1 MNRSRLLFIVSSSL
15 LVLPMLMA
23 LVVAADPGT
32 GRRADWR
39 KGARGPHG
47 ERVESTEEDTFDT
60 YLKYLKVFSEV
71 LGLIRDTYVDEP
83 NTDAL
88 MAGALEGVTDAMDP
102 FSVYVPGAAV
112 PGYVKAL
119 ATGKSLSG
127 LALLKER
134 GATLV
139 MSVEKGSPADAA
151 GLKVGDL
158 VAKLDGTSTR
168 TTPLWEM
175 QEALAGAP
183 GTKVTLEVI
192 RLGAPVQATFDL
204 KPFTPPAVSLSQV
217 GETPETPETAQ
228 NVDSAETPETSAGA
242 AGKQHAAPAH
252 PAPPAPL
259 APKPPP
265 SAPNGQGEKTATVL
279 RIPSFRADTAEQV
292 RGALGPRGSAGRPPG
307 SADAKLLIDLRG
319 VSSGDPEHAY
329 EVAKLFAS
337 GELGAMLQRKK
348 ELRRFE
354 SSDTPVWQGRLVV
367 LVDRGTAGPAEVFA
381 SVLHQRVGAELVGER
396 TLGYAGHR
404 STADLSTGSR
414 LFFTDAFYTGPDKKP
429 INESLKPDLLV
440 SERNRTFLEKDVP
453 MSELILRR
461 GVRHLL
467 DEPALPASAGN
478 AAKKAA

>member
-1 MNRSRLLFIVSSSL
+1 MTRSRLLFLVCSSL
-15 LVLPMLMA
+15 LVLPMLMV
-23 LVVAADPGT
+23 LVLSAVPARGQAADLRKE
-32 GRRADWR
+32 GRS
-39 KGARGPHG
+39 GRGPNGGHG
-47 ERVESTEEDTFDT
+47 ANGEEDTFDT

-71 LGLIRDTYVDEP
+71 LGLVRDTYVDEP
-83 NTDAL
+83 NTDVL

-102 FSVYVPGAAV
+102 FSVYVPGPAV
-112 PGYVKAL
+112 AGYVKAL

-139 MSVEKGSPADAA
+139 MAVEKGSPADAA

-158 VAKLDGTSTR
+158 VAKLDGNSTR

-192 RLGAPVQATFDL
+192 RLGAPVQANFDL
-204 KPFTPPAVSLSQV
+204 KQFTPPAVSVSEV
-217 GETPETPETAQ
+217 GEVGE
-228 NVDSAETPETSAGA
+228 
-242 AGKQHAAPAH
+242 APA
-252 PAPPAPL
+252 
-259 APKPPP
+259 K
-265 SAPNGQGEKTATVL
+265 NGATGKDAKERQDRRDTKTATVL
-279 RIPSFRADTAEQV
+279 RIPSFSAETAVQV
-292 RGALGPRGSAGRPPG
+292 RGELGPRGTAGTP
-307 SADAKLLIDLRG
+307 ATNKLVIDLRG
-319 VSSGDPEHAY
+319 VSSGDPEQAY
-329 EVAKLFAS
+329 EVAKLFTG
-337 GELGAMLQRKK
+337 GELGAMMRRKQ
-348 ELRRFE
+348 ELRSFE
-354 SSDTPVWQGRLVV
+354 STDTPLWQGRLMV

-381 SVLHQRVGAELVGER
+381 TVLRQRAGAELVGER

-404 STADLSTGSR
+404 ATADLSTGSR

-461 GVRHLL
+461 GVHHLL
-467 DEPALPASAGN
+467 NEPPLTVNTAN
-478 AAKKAA
+478 TAKKAA

>member
-1 MNRSRLLFIVSSSL
+1 MNRSRLLFLVFSSL

-32 GRRADWR
+32 GRQADWR

-47 ERVESTEEDTFDT
+47 ERAESTEEDTFDT

-102 FSVYVPGAAV
+102 FSVYVPGPAV

-158 VAKLDGTSTR
+158 VSKLDGTSTR

-175 QEALAGAP
+175 QEALAGPP
-183 GTKVTLEVI
+183 GTKVSLEVI
-192 RLGAPVQATFDL
+192 RLGVPVQSTFDL

-217 GETPETPETAQ
+217 GETPETADAAEKPE
-228 NVDSAETPETSAGA
+228 NPDSSAGA
-242 AGKQHAAPAH
+242 EAKKHAA
-252 PAPPAPL
+252 APPAAI
-259 APKPPP
+259 APKIPK
-265 SAPNGQGEKTATVL
+265 SSPNGQGEKTATVL

-292 RGALGPRGSAGRPPG
+292 RGELGARGTAGRTPG
-307 SADAKLLIDLRG
+307 SSEAKLLIDLRG
-319 VSSGDPEHAY
+319 VSSGDPEQAY

-337 GELGAMLQRKK
+337 GELGAMLRRKQ

-367 LVDRGTAGPAEVFA
+367 LIDRGTAGPAEVFA
-381 SVLHQRVGAELVGER
+381 SVLHQRAGAELVGEH

-414 LFFTDAFYTGPDKKP
+414 LFFTDAFYSGPDKKP

-453 MSELILRR
+453 MGELILRR
-461 GVRHLL
+461 GVHHLL
-467 DEPALPASAGN
+467 DEPALPASAGHT
-478 AAKKAA
+478 AKKAA

>member
-1 MNRSRLLFIVSSSL
+1 MNRSRLLFLVFSSL
-15 LVLPMLMA
+15 LVLPMMMA

-47 ERVESTEEDTFDT
+47 ERAESTEEDTFDT

-83 NTDAL
+83 NTDTL

-175 QEALAGAP
+175 QEALAGPP
-183 GTKVTLEVI
+183 GTKVSLEVI
-192 RLGAPVQATFDL
+192 RLFAPVQANFDL

-217 GETPETPETAQ
+217 GETPETAAAAEKPENQ
-228 NVDSAETPETSAGA
+228 EISAGA
-242 AGKQHAAPAH
+242 EAKKRAAAP
-252 PAPPAPL
+252 PAALAPL
-259 APKPPP
+259 APIPPKSP
-265 SAPNGQGEKTATVL
+265 ANGQGEKTATVL
-279 RIPSFRADTAEQV
+279 RIPSFRAGTAEQV
-292 RGALGPRGSAGRPPG
+292 RGELGPRGTAGRTPG
-307 SADAKLLIDLRG
+307 SSEAKLLIDLRG
-319 VSSGDPEHAY
+319 VSSGDPEQAY

-337 GELGAMLQRKK
+337 GDLGAMLRRKQ

-367 LVDRGTAGPAEVFA
+367 LIDRGTAGPAEVFA
-381 SVLHQRVGAELVGER
+381 SVLHQRAGAELVGER

-414 LFFTDAFYTGPDKKP
+414 LFFTDAFYTGPNKKP
-429 INESLKPDLLV
+429 INEPLKPDLLV

-467 DEPALPASAGN
+467 DEPALPASTGHT
-478 AAKKAA
+478 AKKAA

>member
-1 MNRSRLLFIVSSSL
+1 MNRSRLLFLVFSSL

-47 ERVESTEEDTFDT
+47 ERAESTEEDTFDT

-102 FSVYVPGAAV
+102 FSVYVPGPAV

-158 VAKLDGTSTR
+158 VAKLDGTATR

-175 QEALAGAP
+175 QEALAGPP

-192 RLGAPVQATFDL
+192 RLGAPVQVTFDL
-204 KPFTPPAVSLSQV
+204 KSFTPPAVSLSQV
-217 GETPETPETAQ
+217 SETPETAATSE
-228 NVDSAETPETSAGA
+228 NPENPETAAGGAGA
-242 AGKQHAAPAH
+242 AGKKHAP
-252 PAPPAPL
+252 PSAPPAP
-259 APKPPP
+259 K
-265 SAPNGQGEKTATVL
+265 
-279 RIPSFRADTAEQV
+279 
-292 RGALGPRGSAGRPPG
+292 
-307 SADAKLLIDLRG
+307 
-319 VSSGDPEHAY
+319 
-329 EVAKLFAS
+329 
-337 GELGAMLQRKK
+337 
-348 ELRRFE
+348 
-354 SSDTPVWQGRLVV
+354 
-367 LVDRGTAGPAEVFA
+367 
-381 SVLHQRVGAELVGER
+381 
-396 TLGYAGHR
+396 
-404 STADLSTGSR
+404 
-414 LFFTDAFYTGPDKKP
+414 
-429 INESLKPDLLV
+429 
-440 SERNRTFLEKDVP
+440 
-453 MSELILRR
+453 
-461 GVRHLL
+461 
-467 DEPALPASAGN
+467 
-478 AAKKAA
+478 

>member
-102 FSVYVPGAAV
+102 FSVYVPAKAV

-183 GTKVTLEVI
+183 GTKVSLEVI
-192 RLGAPVQATFDL
+192 RLGVPVQANFDL

-217 GETPETPETAQ
+217 GETPE
-228 NVDSAETPETSAGA
+228 A
-242 AGKQHAAPAH
+242 ARD
-252 PAPPAPL
+252 
-259 APKPPP
+259 
-265 SAPNGQGEKTATVL
+265 KTATVL
-279 RIPSFRADTAEQV
+279 RIPSFRADTVEQV
-292 RGALGPRGSAGRPPG
+292 RAELGSAGRTPG
-307 SADAKLLIDLRG
+307 TAEAKLLIDLRG
-319 VSSGDPEHAY
+319 VSSGDPEQAY
-329 EVAKLFAS
+329 EAAKLFAS
-337 GELGAMLQRKK
+337 GELGAMLQRKQ

-367 LVDRGTAGPAEVFA
+367 LIDRGTAGPAEVFA
-381 SVLHQRVGAELVGER
+381 SVLHQRAGAELVGER

-404 STADLSTGSR
+404 ATADLSTGSR

-453 MSELILRR
+453 MGELILRR
-461 GVRHLL
+461 GVHHLL
-467 DEPALPASAGN
+467 EEPALPVNAGHT
-478 AAKKAA
+478 AKKAA

>member
-1 MNRSRLLFIVSSSL
+1 MNRSRLLFLVFSSL

-47 ERVESTEEDTFDT
+47 ERAESTEEDTFDT

-102 FSVYVPGAAV
+102 FSVYVPGPAV

-151 GLKVGDL
+151 GLKVNDL

-175 QEALAGAP
+175 QEALAGPP
-183 GTKVTLEVI
+183 GTKVSLEVI

-217 GETPETPETAQ
+217 GEATEVAETA
-228 NVDSAETPETSAGA
+228 DSSGTPETPETSAGA
-242 AGKQHAAPAH
+242 AGKKHAAP
-252 PAPPAPL
+252 PAPPAP
-259 APKPPP
+259 K
-265 SAPNGQGEKTATVL
+265 SSPNGQGEKTATVL

-292 RGALGPRGSAGRPPG
+292 RGELGPRGTAGRTPG
-307 SADAKLLIDLRG
+307 SAEAKLLIDLRG
-319 VSSGDPEHAY
+319 VSSGDPEQAY
-329 EVAKLFAS
+329 EVAKLFA
-337 GELGAMLQRKK
+337 GGDLGAMLRRKQ

-367 LVDRGTAGPAEVFA
+367 LIDRGTAGPAEVFA
-381 SVLHQRVGAELVGER
+381 AVLHQRAGAELVGER

-429 INESLKPDLLV
+429 INEPLKPDLLV
-440 SERNRTFLEKDVP
+440 SERNRTLLEKDVP

-467 DEPALPASAGN
+467 DEPALPASAGHT
-478 AAKKAA
+478 AKKAA

>member
-1 MNRSRLLFIVSSSL
+1 MTRSRLLFLVCSSL
-15 LVLPMLMA
+15 LVLPMLMV
-23 LVVAADPGT
+23 LVLSAVPARGQAADLRKE
-32 GRRADWR
+32 GRS
-39 KGARGPHG
+39 GRGPNGGHG
-47 ERVESTEEDTFDT
+47 ANGEEDTFDT

-71 LGLIRDTYVDEP
+71 LGLVRDTYVDEP

-102 FSVYVPGAAV
+102 FSVYVPGPAV
-112 PGYVKAL
+112 AGYVKAL

-139 MSVEKGSPADAA
+139 MAVEKGSPADAA

-158 VAKLDGTSTR
+158 VAKLDGNSTR

-192 RLGAPVQATFDL
+192 RLGAPVQANFDL
-204 KPFTPPAVSLSQV
+204 KQFTPPAVSVSEV
-217 GETPETPETAQ
+217 GEVGE
-228 NVDSAETPETSAGA
+228 
-242 AGKQHAAPAH
+242 APA
-252 PAPPAPL
+252 
-259 APKPPP
+259 K
-265 SAPNGQGEKTATVL
+265 NGATGKDAKERQDRRDTKTATVL
-279 RIPSFRADTAEQV
+279 RIPSFSAETAVQV
-292 RGALGPRGSAGRPPG
+292 RGELGPRGTAGTP
-307 SADAKLLIDLRG
+307 ATNKLVIDLRG
-319 VSSGDPEHAY
+319 VSSGDPEQAY
-329 EVAKLFAS
+329 EVAKLFTG
-337 GELGAMLQRKK
+337 GELGAMMRRKQ
-348 ELRRFE
+348 ELRSFE
-354 SSDTPVWQGRLVV
+354 STDTPLWQGRLMV

-381 SVLHQRVGAELVGER
+381 TVLRQRAGAELVGER

-404 STADLSTGSR
+404 ATADLSTGSR

-461 GVRHLL
+461 GVHHLL
-467 DEPALPASAGN
+467 NEPPLTVNTAN
-478 AAKKAA
+478 TAKKAA

>member
-1 MNRSRLLFIVSSSL
+1 
-15 LVLPMLMA
+15 
-23 LVVAADPGT
+23 
-32 GRRADWR
+32 
-39 KGARGPHG
+39 
-47 ERVESTEEDTFDT
+47 
-60 YLKYLKVFSEV
+60 
-71 LGLIRDTYVDEP
+71 
-83 NTDAL
+83 
-88 MAGALEGVTDAMDP
+88 MDP
-102 FSVYVPGAAV
+102 FSVYVPGPAV

-158 VAKLDGTSTR
+158 VSKLDGTSTR

-175 QEALAGAP
+175 QEALAGPP
-183 GTKVTLEVI
+183 GTKVSLEVI
-192 RLGAPVQATFDL
+192 RLGVPVQSTFDL

-217 GETPETPETAQ
+217 GETPETAEAAEKPE
-228 NVDSAETPETSAGA
+228 NPDSSAGA
-242 AGKQHAAPAH
+242 EAKKQAAAPPVAI
-252 PAPPAPL
+252 
-259 APKPPP
+259 APKIPK
-265 SAPNGQGEKTATVL
+265 SSPNGQGEKTATVL

-292 RGALGPRGSAGRPPG
+292 RGELGARGTAGRTPG
-307 SADAKLLIDLRG
+307 SSEAKLLIVLRG
-319 VSSGDPEHAY
+319 VSSGDPEQAY

-337 GELGAMLQRKK
+337 GDLGAMLRRKQ

-367 LVDRGTAGPAEVFA
+367 LIDRGTAGPAEVFA
-381 SVLHQRVGAELVGER
+381 SVLHQRAGAELVGEH

-453 MSELILRR
+453 MGELILRR
-461 GVRHLL
+461 GVHHLL
-467 DEPALPASAGN
+467 DEPALPASAGHT
-478 AAKKAA
+478 AKKAA

>member
-1 MNRSRLLFIVSSSL
+1 MNRSRLLFLVFSSL

-47 ERVESTEEDTFDT
+47 ERAESTEEDTFDT

-102 FSVYVPGAAV
+102 FSVYVPGPAV

-134 GATLV
+134 GATVV

-151 GLKVGDL
+151 GLKPGDL
-158 VAKLDGTSTR
+158 VSKLDGTSTR

-175 QEALAGAP
+175 QEALAGPP

-192 RLGAPVQATFDL
+192 RLSAPVQANFDL
-204 KPFTPPAVSLSQV
+204 KPFTPPAVSLTQV
-217 GETPETPETAQ
+217 GETPETAETA
-228 NVDSAETPETSAGA
+228 NSSETPDKTAGTAGA
-242 AGKQHAAPAH
+242 AGRKHAAP
-252 PAPPAPL
+252 PT
-259 APKPPP
+259 PKA
-265 SAPNGQGEKTATVL
+265 SPNDHGEKTEKTATVL

-292 RGALGPRGSAGRPPG
+292 RGELGARGTAGRTPG
-307 SADAKLLIDLRG
+307 SAEAKLLIDLRG
-319 VSSGDPEHAY
+319 VSSGDPEQAY

-337 GELGAMLQRKK
+337 GDLGAMLRRKQ

-381 SVLHQRVGAELVGER
+381 AVLHQRAGAELVGER

-414 LFFTDAFYTGPDKKP
+414 LFFTDAFYAGPDKKP
-429 INESLKPDLLV
+429 INEPLKPDLLV
-440 SERNRTFLEKDVP
+440 SERNRTLLEKDVP
-453 MSELILRR
+453 MGELILRR

-467 DEPALPASAGN
+467 DEPALPAADGHT
-478 AAKKAA
+478 AKKAA

>member
-1 MNRSRLLFIVSSSL
+1 MTRSRLLFLVCSSL
-15 LVLPMLMA
+15 LVLPML
-23 LVVAADPGT
+23 LVLVLSAVPARGQAADLRKD
-32 GRRADWR
+32 GRGGRGSNGH
-39 KGARGPHG
+39 GANG
-47 ERVESTEEDTFDT
+47 EEDTFDT

-102 FSVYVPGAAV
+102 FSVYVPGPAV
-112 PGYVKAL
+112 AGYVKAL
-119 ATGKSLSG
+119 GTGKSLSG

-139 MSVEKGSPADAA
+139 MAVEKGSPADAA

-158 VAKLDGTSTR
+158 VAKLDGNSTR
-168 TTPLWEM
+168 ITPLWEM

-192 RLGAPVQATFDL
+192 RLSAPVQANFDL
-204 KPFTPPAVSLSQV
+204 KPFTPPAVSISEV
-217 GETPETPETAQ
+217 GEAGEVGSAAAEGGAQ
-228 NVDSAETPETSAGA
+228 PSVKAPAPPARNGA
-242 AGKQHAAPAH
+242 AGKAA
-252 PAPPAPL
+252 
-259 APKPPP
+259 KD
-265 SAPNGQGEKTATVL
+265 GKTATVL
-279 RIPSFRADTAEQV
+279 RIPSFSAETAAQV
-292 RGALGPRGSAGRPPG
+292 RGELGPLGTAGTP
-307 SADAKLLIDLRG
+307 ATNKLVIDLRG
-319 VSSGDPEHAY
+319 VSSGDPEQAY
-329 EVAKLFAS
+329 EVAKLFTG
-337 GELGAMLQRKK
+337 GELGAMMRRKQ
-348 ELRRFE
+348 ELRSFD
-354 SSDTPVWQGRLVV
+354 STDTPLWQGRLVV

-381 SVLHQRVGAELVGER
+381 SVLRQRASAELVGER

-404 STADLSTGSR
+404 ATADLSTGSR

-461 GVRHLL
+461 GVHHLL
-467 DEPALPASAGN
+467 DEPSLTANTAN

>member
-1 MNRSRLLFIVSSSL
+1 MNQSRLLFLVCSSL

-23 LVVAADPGT
+23 LVLAADPGR
-32 GRRADWR
+32 GQSSDPRP
-39 KGARGPHG
+39 GAVASKTTHG
-47 ERVESTEEDTFDT
+47 LHAAAAKEEDTFDT

-102 FSVYVPGAAV
+102 FTVYVPGPAV

-119 ATGKSLSG
+119 AAGKSLSG

-139 MSVEKGSPADAA
+139 MAVEKGSPADAA

-168 TTPLWEM
+168 TMPIWEM
-175 QEALAGAP
+175 QEQLAGAP
-183 GTKVTLEVI
+183 GTKIAIELI
-192 RLGAPVQATFDL
+192 RLGAPVQASFEL
-204 KPFTPPAVSLSQV
+204 KPFTPPAVSLSEV
-217 GETPETPETAQ
+217 ADRANG
-228 NVDSAETPETSAGA
+228 SAAPSASPAPAEGA
-242 AGKQHAAPAH
+242 AM
-252 PAPPAPL
+252 
-259 APKPPP
+259 
-265 SAPNGQGEKTATVL
+265 L
-279 RIPSFRADTAEQV
+279 RIPSFTAETAAQV
-292 RGALGPRGSAGRPPG
+292 RGALGPRGTAGNG
-307 SADAKLLIDLRG
+307 KLLIDLRG
-319 VSSGDPEHAY
+319 VSSGQPEEAY
-329 EVAKLFAS
+329 EVAKAFAA
-337 GELGAMLQRKK
+337 GELGAMM
-348 ELRRFE
+348 RRQQEVRGFE
-354 SSDTPVWQGRLVV
+354 SSDTPVWRGRLVV
-367 LVDRGTAGPAEVFA
+367 LVDRGTAGAAEVFA
-381 SVLHQRVGAELVGER
+381 SVLRQRAGAELVGER
-396 TLGYAGHR
+396 TLGYAGHQ

-461 GVRHLL
+461 GVHHLL
-467 DEPALPASAGN
+467 QEPAE

>member
-1 MNRSRLLFIVSSSL
+1 MNRSRLLFLVFSSL

-47 ERVESTEEDTFDT
+47 ERAASTEEDTFDT

-102 FSVYVPGAAV
+102 FSVYVPGPAV

-119 ATGKSLSG
+119 AAGKSLSG

-134 GATLV
+134 GATRV

-168 TTPLWEM
+168 TTPIWEM

-183 GTKVTLEVI
+183 GTKVSLEVI
-192 RLGAPVQATFDL
+192 RLDTPVQATFDL

-217 GETPETPETAQ
+217 GETPDGGEAAAAAETSETPET
-228 NVDSAETPETSAGA
+228 PAGV
-242 AGKQHAAPAH
+242 AGKPHQAPM
-252 PAPPAPL
+252 P
-259 APKPPP
+259 PKPLLPP
-265 SAPNGQGEKTATVL
+265 KDSPAGKGDKLATVL
-279 RIPSFRADTAEQV
+279 RIPSFRAGTADQV
-292 RGALGPRGSAGRPPG
+292 RGELGPRGSAGHTPATAG
-307 SADAKLLIDLRG
+307 SPETHKLLIDLRG
-319 VSSGDPEHAY
+319 VSSGDPEQAY
-329 EVAKLFAS
+329 EVAKLFAG
-337 GELGAMLQRKK
+337 GELGAMLRRKQ
-348 ELRRFE
+348 EVRRFD

-367 LVDRGTAGPAEVFA
+367 LVDHGTAGPAEVFA
-381 SVLHQRVGAELVGER
+381 SVLRQRAGAELVGER

-467 DEPALPASAGN
+467 DEPVLPASTEHT
-478 AAKKAA
+478 AKKAA

>member
-1 MNRSRLLFIVSSSL
+1 MNRSRLLFLVFSSL

-47 ERVESTEEDTFDT
+47 ERAESTEEDTFDT

-102 FSVYVPGAAV
+102 FSVYVPGKAV

-175 QEALAGAP
+175 QEALAGPP
-183 GTKVTLEVI
+183 GTKVSLEVI

-204 KPFTPPAVSLSQV
+204 KSFTPPAVSLSQV
-217 GETPETPETAQ
+217 SETPETAATSE
-228 NVDSAETPETSAGA
+228 NPENPETAAGGAGA
-242 AGKQHAAPAH
+242 AGKKHAP
-252 PAPPAPL
+252 PSAPPAP
-259 APKPPP
+259 K
-265 SAPNGQGEKTATVL
+265 
-279 RIPSFRADTAEQV
+279 
-292 RGALGPRGSAGRPPG
+292 
-307 SADAKLLIDLRG
+307 
-319 VSSGDPEHAY
+319 
-329 EVAKLFAS
+329 
-337 GELGAMLQRKK
+337 
-348 ELRRFE
+348 
-354 SSDTPVWQGRLVV
+354 
-367 LVDRGTAGPAEVFA
+367 
-381 SVLHQRVGAELVGER
+381 
-396 TLGYAGHR
+396 
-404 STADLSTGSR
+404 
-414 LFFTDAFYTGPDKKP
+414 
-429 INESLKPDLLV
+429 
-440 SERNRTFLEKDVP
+440 
-453 MSELILRR
+453 
-461 GVRHLL
+461 
-467 DEPALPASAGN
+467 
-478 AAKKAA
+478 

>member
-1 MNRSRLLFIVSSSL
+1 MNRSRLLFLVFSSL

-47 ERVESTEEDTFDT
+47 ERAESTEEDSFDT

-102 FSVYVPGAAV
+102 FSVYVPGPAV

-175 QEALAGAP
+175 QEALAGPP
-183 GTKVTLEVI
+183 GTKVSLEVI
-192 RLGAPVQATFDL
+192 RLGAPVQANFDL

-217 GETPETPETAQ
+217 GETPETPAA
-228 NVDSAETPETSAGA
+228 AEKPANPESSAGA
-242 AGKQHAAPAH
+242 EAKKHAA
-252 PAPPAPL
+252 APPAVQAPL
-259 APKPPP
+259 APKPPKP
-265 SAPNGQGEKTATVL
+265 PANGQGEKTATVL

-292 RGALGPRGSAGRPPG
+292 RGELGPRGTAGRAPG
-307 SADAKLLIDLRG
+307 SSEGKLLIDLRG

-337 GELGAMLQRKK
+337 GELGAMLRRKQ
-348 ELRRFE
+348 EVRRFE

-367 LVDRGTAGPAEVFA
+367 LIDRGTAGPAEVFA
-381 SVLHQRVGAELVGER
+381 SVLRQRAGAELVGER

-461 GVRHLL
+461 GVHHLL
-467 DEPALPASAGN
+467 EEPALPASVGN
-478 AAKKAA
+478 TAKKAA

>member
-1 MNRSRLLFIVSSSL
+1 MNRSRLLFLVASSL

-23 LVVAADPGT
+23 LVLAADPGT
-32 GRRADWR
+32 GRQADWR
-39 KGARGPHG
+39 KNARGAHG
-47 ERVESTEEDTFDT
+47 VSGEEDTFDT

-102 FSVYVPGAAV
+102 FSVYVPGPAV

-119 ATGKSLSG
+119 AAGKSLSG

-151 GLKVGDL
+151 GLKVDDL

-192 RLGAPVQATFDL
+192 RLGTPVQANFDL
-204 KPFTPPAVSLSQV
+204 KPFTPPAVSLTQV
-217 GETPETPETAQ
+217 GETPETPP
-228 NVDSAETPETSAGA
+228 ETPENA
-242 AGKQHAAPAH
+242 ARAEGKKHPAH
-252 PAPPAPL
+252 PSPMVPMPPKPPAP
-259 APKPPP
+259 PKA
-265 SAPNGQGEKTATVL
+265 SPNGKGDKMATVL
-279 RIPSFRADTAEQV
+279 RIPSFRAGTADQV
-292 RGALGPRGSAGRPPG
+292 RGELGPRGAAGHTPAT
-307 SADAKLLIDLRG
+307 ADSPEAHKLLIDLRG
-319 VSSGDPEHAY
+319 VSSGDPEQAY
-329 EVAKLFAS
+329 EVAKLFAT
-337 GELGAMLQRKK
+337 GELGAMLRRKQ
-348 ELRRFE
+348 EVRRFE

-381 SVLHQRVGAELVGER
+381 SVLRQRAGAELVGAR

-440 SERNRTFLEKDVP
+440 SERNRTLLEKDVP

-461 GVRHLL
+461 GVHHLL
-467 DEPALPASAGN
+467 EEAALPASTGHT
-478 AAKKAA
+478 AKKAA

>member
-1 MNRSRLLFIVSSSL
+1 MNRSRLLFLVSSSL

-23 LVVAADPGT
+23 LVLAADPGRGQSSDQRPKT
-32 GRRADWR
+32 ASSKTTHGLHAA
-39 KGARGPHG
+39 GAPK
-47 ERVESTEEDTFDT
+47 EEDTFDS

-102 FSVYVPGAAV
+102 FTVYVPGPAV

-119 ATGKSLSG
+119 AAGKSLSG

-139 MSVEKGSPADAA
+139 MAVEKGSPADAA

-168 TTPLWEM
+168 TMPIWEM
-175 QEALAGAP
+175 QEQLAGAP
-183 GTKVTLEVI
+183 GTKIALELI
-192 RLGAPVQATFDL
+192 RLGAPVQASFEL
-204 KPFTPPAVSLSQV
+204 KPFTPPAVSLSAVADQPN
-217 GETPETPETAQ
+217 GPAAPAASPAP
-228 NVDSAETPETSAGA
+228 SASSAGA
-242 AGKQHAAPAH
+242 
-252 PAPPAPL
+252 
-259 APKPPP
+259 
-265 SAPNGQGEKTATVL
+265 EML
-279 RIPSFRADTAEQV
+279 RIPSFTAETAAQV
-292 RGALGPRGSAGRPPG
+292 RGALGARGTAGNGR
-307 SADAKLLIDLRG
+307 LLIDLRG
-319 VSSGDPEHAY
+319 VSSGQPEEAY
-329 EVAKLFAS
+329 EVAKAFAA
-337 GELGAMLQRKK
+337 GELGSMM
-348 ELRRFE
+348 RRQQQVRGFE
-354 SSDTPVWQGRLVV
+354 SSDTPVWRGRLVV
-367 LVDRGTAGPAEVFA
+367 LVDRGTAGAAEVFA
-381 SVLHQRVGAELVGER
+381 SVLRQRAGAELVGER
-396 TLGYAGHR
+396 TLGYAGHQ

-453 MSELILRR
+453 MGELILRR
-461 GVRHLL
+461 GVHHLL
-467 DEPALPASAGN
+467 QEPAE

>member
-1 MNRSRLLFIVSSSL
+1 MNRSRLLFLVFSSL

-47 ERVESTEEDTFDT
+47 ERAESTEEDTFDT

-102 FSVYVPGAAV
+102 FSVYVPGPAV

-151 GLKVGDL
+151 GLKVNDL

-175 QEALAGAP
+175 QEALAGPP
-183 GTKVTLEVI
+183 GTKVSLEVI

-217 GETPETPETAQ
+217 GEATEAAETADSSGTPETPG
-228 NVDSAETPETSAGA
+228 TSAGA
-242 AGKQHAAPAH
+242 AGKKHAAP
-252 PAPPAPL
+252 PAPPAP
-259 APKPPP
+259 PVPR
-265 SAPNGQGEKTATVL
+265 SSPNGQGEKTATVL

-292 RGALGPRGSAGRPPG
+292 RGELGPRGTAGRTPG
-307 SADAKLLIDLRG
+307 STEAKLLIDLRG
-319 VSSGDPEHAY
+319 VSSGDPEQAY
-329 EVAKLFAS
+329 EVAKLFA
-337 GELGAMLQRKK
+337 GGDLGAMLRRKQ

-367 LVDRGTAGPAEVFA
+367 LIDRGTAGPAEVFA
-381 SVLHQRVGAELVGER
+381 AVLHQRAGAELVGER

-414 LFFTDAFYTGPDKKP
+414 LFFTDAFYTGPDRKP
-429 INESLKPDLLV
+429 INEPLKPDLLV
-440 SERNRTFLEKDVP
+440 SERNRTLLEKDVP

-467 DEPALPASAGN
+467 DEPALPASAGHT
-478 AAKKAA
+478 AKKAA